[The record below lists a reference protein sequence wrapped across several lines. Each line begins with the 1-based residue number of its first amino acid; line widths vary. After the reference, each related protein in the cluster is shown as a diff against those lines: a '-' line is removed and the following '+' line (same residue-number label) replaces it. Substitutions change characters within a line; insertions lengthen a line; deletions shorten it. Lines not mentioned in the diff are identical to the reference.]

1 MTLPLI
7 DEAISGIIR
16 IVDISDR
23 AYHYA
28 FIGFSEEQSDK
39 IPLSVIERQME
50 QLREKRKA

>member
-1 MTLPLI
+1 MSSQPFKMTLPLI

-28 FIGFSEEQSDK
+28 FIGFSEEQRDK
-39 IPLSVIERQME
+39 IHLFVIER
-50 QLREKRKA
+50 